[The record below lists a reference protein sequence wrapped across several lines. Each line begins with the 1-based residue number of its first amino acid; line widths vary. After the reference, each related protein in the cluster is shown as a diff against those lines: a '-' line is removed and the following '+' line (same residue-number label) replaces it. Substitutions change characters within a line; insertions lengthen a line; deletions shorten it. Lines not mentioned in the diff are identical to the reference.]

1 MQFTLAVVAAATL
14 SLANAAVQLT
24 NGPATFSSGVAAGSP
39 LEITWSGAE
48 GPVTLTLKSGQSTD
62 LKTVEVIASGQTG
75 TSYTW
80 TPPTSLPDDT
90 YALQIDDSTGIPNY
104 SVQFAITGGTAPP
117 VPSSGNPTASVST
130 ISGSHTGYPVSSS
143 SNTPSMSIT
152 TTSTEP
158 HTTPAPTY
166 GGNSTTPSSY
176 PETHTNGSSHAELK
190 SPQVILIPFIGNSTR
205 SNTPSGRLSTASST
219 TSATGAPNS
228 NSASSF
234 ASPLAF
240 ACLAFAAILTL
251 N

>member
-24 NGPATFSSGVAAGSP
+24 NGPATFNSGVTAGTP

-48 GPVTLTLKSGQSTD
+48 GPVTLTLKSGESTN

-90 YALQIDDSTGIPNY
+90 YALQIDDSTGTPNY
-104 SVQFAITGGTAPP
+104 SVQFAITGGAASTA
-117 VPSSGNPTASVST
+117 PSSGYPTASVST
-130 ISGSHTGYPVSSS
+130 ISGSHTGYPVSSHS
-143 SNTPSMSIT
+143 STPSLSYT
-152 TTSTEP
+152 TTPTGPSTTPVPTYSGNTTST
-158 HTTPAPTY
+158 
-166 GGNSTTPSSY
+166 SSY
-176 PETHTNGSSHAELK
+176 SGTHTN
-190 SPQVILIPFIGNSTR
+190 GNSTR
-205 SNTPSGRLSTASST
+205 SSTPSGRSSSASST
-219 TSATGAPNS
+219 SSSTGVPNS

>member
-104 SVQFAITGGTAPP
+104 SVQFAITGGTASPG
-117 VPSSGNPTASVST
+117 PSSGNPTASVST

-176 PETHTNGSSHAELK
+176 PETHTNG
-190 SPQVILIPFIGNSTR
+190 NSTR
-205 SNTPSGRLSTASST
+205 SNTPSGGLSTASST